1 MICIILYIYVWG
13 RIFELNEINPVVV
26 QSGSLAKSEKIFTIG
41 NLIIFIR
48 KKMTQKGENYS
59 ANCRNIIF
67 ATERR
72 RQPYSRNQGLIIS
85 EYMNLRKTLNAITL
99 TKIKKTT
106 PQKVILPC
114 MEIKFG
120 LTNGIK

>member
-1 MICIILYIYVWG
+1 
-13 RIFELNEINPVVV
+13 LNEINPVVV

-106 PQKVILPC
+106 PQTVILPC